1 MWRELEDLRRQVA
14 AQEDQ
19 MGGPGAAST
28 SRTVGEVDEELER
41 EERDREE
48 HERKRDEI
56 ARRQVGEGL
65 MAGALSP

>member
-1 MWRELEDLRRQVA
+1 MWREVEDLKRQIS

-19 MGGPGAAST
+19 IGGLGAAAT

-56 ARRQVGEGL
+56 VRRQVF
-65 MAGALSP
+65 